1 MNACSFI
8 NRLMSRIP
16 EAQRTKYLELRS
28 ANPQLRMRS
37 DVNLGPRVSVNVKNR
52 ERSSLERPQEY
63 FCRLDVYL
71 RDNPG
76 KTVKESEKVW
86 EFLDG
91 VWIEGVPWLKP
102 RSTMLVRGQDRD
114 VW

>member
-52 ERSSLERPQEY
+52 ERSSLERPEEY

-86 EFLDG
+86 EFLGWRLDRRG
-91 VWIEGVPWLKP
+91 
-102 RSTMLVRGQDRD
+102 SLVETKVHYACQGSGS
-114 VW
+114 